1 MMVFGA
7 EEILK
12 GDALHV
18 SQVVDERGQVDA
30 LVLIFPELHADAVV
44 GDGTNDDIVVS
55 LAEVLVRLRLRKV
68 YLTEVCIGTV
78 VEDHISAPPF
88 LWQYSAISAT
98 IDWKDCVWQ

>member
-1 MMVFGA
+1 M
-7 EEILK
+7 
-12 GDALHV
+12 
-18 SQVVDERGQVDA
+18 DERGQVDA

-44 GDGTNDDIVVS
+44 GDGTNDDIVVVRGFTLGIVAVQENEFGPL
-55 LAEVLVRLRLRKV
+55 LAVV
-68 YLTEVCIGTV
+68 TEAENFQGGHLFVINGTV